1 MMCLTWVCRLD
12 TAAAQLEPELFRKT
26 ELNVKEDLTQ
36 LETKQV
42 ILKHCAGQTPLF
54 LGCRKLE
61 YRLLHCICLSTAAE
75 PFLFA
80 VLLGLVRCLSAA
92 LSILSS

>member
-1 MMCLTWVCRLD
+1 MWRMVICRLD

-42 ILKHCAGQTPLF
+42 NLYCWSFAHF
-54 LGCRKLE
+54 LECT
-61 YRLLHCICLSTAAE
+61 I
-75 PFLFA
+75 
-80 VLLGLVRCLSAA
+80 
-92 LSILSS
+92 